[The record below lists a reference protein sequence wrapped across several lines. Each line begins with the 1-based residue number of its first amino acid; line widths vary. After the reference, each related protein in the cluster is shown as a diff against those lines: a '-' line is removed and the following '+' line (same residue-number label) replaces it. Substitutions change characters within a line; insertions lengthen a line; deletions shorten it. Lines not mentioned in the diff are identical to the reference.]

1 VRIPE
6 HELEDLRV
14 LQIEKEEVK
23 KLQAE
28 LEKRRKEIADRDEE
42 LLTANTT
49 LKDRDDEL
57 KQVKM
62 KLKKLEQEK
71 EKADRRIAE
80 QDAKLNAADVEV
92 KSLKRDNSEVADKLR
107 KLDKEKQAQDARLH
121 RLLEENERF
130 KASLKDFRGGEKD
143 RDADA
148 RKEKE
153 RLEHEV
159 KTLIRQRG
167 ELLGA
172 FRKQMKL
179 IDVLKRQKVHL
190 EAARMLAFTEDE
202 FMRVLELGEK
212 LTA

>member
-1 VRIPE
+1 
-6 HELEDLRV
+6 
-14 LQIEKEEVK
+14 
-23 KLQAE
+23 
-28 LEKRRKEIADRDEE
+28 
-42 LLTANTT
+42 
-49 LKDRDDEL
+49 
-57 KQVKM
+57 M
-62 KLKKLEQEK
+62 G
-71 EKADRRIAE
+71 
-80 QDAKLNAADVEV
+80 
-92 KSLKRDNSEVADKLR
+92 ADKLR
-107 KLDKEKQAQDARLH
+107 KVEKEKQAQDARLH

-190 EAARMLAFTEDE
+190 EAARMLAFTEDQ